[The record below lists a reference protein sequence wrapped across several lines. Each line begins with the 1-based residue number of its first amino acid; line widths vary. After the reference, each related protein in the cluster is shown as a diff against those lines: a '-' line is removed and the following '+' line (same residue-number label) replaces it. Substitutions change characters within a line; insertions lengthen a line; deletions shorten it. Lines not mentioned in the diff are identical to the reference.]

1 MRKTISI
8 IPVLA
13 LTLILLSCSKLSSS
27 FDTIEKTIESD
38 PEKAVELLDE
48 LRPEVRSKRDRA
60 RYALLKSLAM
70 DALWID
76 YESDSLTSVAL
87 DYYKNHGSADEKL
100 KAYFLHAMYYDNIG
114 ERAMEMNYLVQAEEF
129 IPNADDPVIAGRLY
143 GTASSI
149 FYERMDTIRTVD
161 YAEKALEQYRVANDT
176 VRIAKGLVRLIDSY
190 CIVNEVDAIA
200 LCFKEVDELLDYL
213 DRDWLDSYYTSKLI
227 CETYYG
233 EDIPAAIDDYLKKC
247 SVEGVSWR
255 HVASAYFKIKK
266 YNEALRALD
275 NYAKATPAY
284 VDDLA
289 YYSLLSKNYAA
300 IGQYEMAYRAK
311 EIYQNKFDSLS
322 QKNYYEDTRFLKE
335 RYDKNMM
342 IETAKLRLMIISLIA
357 VLVLLIMGILSV
369 VFIKKTRQHRKE
381 NFELKKNLDSANKKN
396 ENLEHV
402 VAELED
408 WNGNVKRLM
417 QEEVLRFHA
426 ILSKYLNKG
435 MDDDKVEEAILKA
448 LGEPDSFQKS
458 LRLIYDILYPDFI
471 AYLEKNGLNEDDI
484 EMSCLYC
491 MGLTGQSVKNYTGNI
506 RTYLDSSDVRKK
518 FGLTEHKTNIAIYL
532 RKKLAELYPESVLK

>member
-1 MRKTISI
+1 MRKTITI

-13 LTLILLSCSKLSSS
+13 LSLILLSCSKLSSS

-38 PEKAVELLDE
+38 PEKAEQLLDE
-48 LRPEVRSKRDRA
+48 LRPEVRSKRDMA

-87 DYYKNHGSADEKL
+87 DYYKDHGSADEKL

-114 ERAMEMNYLVQAEEF
+114 KRETEMNYLVQAEEF
-129 IPNADDPVIAGRLY
+129 IPKADDPVIAGRLY
-143 GTASSI
+143 GTTSSI
-149 FYERMDTIRTVD
+149 FYERLDTVRTID
-161 YAEKALEQYRVANDT
+161 YAEKSLEQFRSANDT
-176 VRIAKGLVRLIDSY
+176 VRIARGLIRLIDSY
-190 CIVNEVDAIA
+190 CMVNDVDAIA
-200 LCFKEVDELLDYL
+200 LCCKEVDELLDYL
-213 DRDWLDSYYTSKLI
+213 DRDRLDSYYTSKLI

-233 EDIPAAIDDYLKKC
+233 EDIPSAIDDYLKKC

-255 HVASAYFKIKK
+255 HVASAYFKIGK

-275 NYAKATPAY
+275 NYAKVTPSY

-289 YYSLLSKNYAA
+289 YYSLLSKIYAA
-300 IGQYEMAYRAK
+300 IGQYERAYKAK
-311 EIYQNKFDSLS
+311 EIYQKKFDSLS

-335 RYDKNMM
+335 RYEKDIM
-342 IETAKLRLMIISLIA
+342 IAREKSRVLVISLIA
-357 VLVLLIMGILSV
+357 VLVFVFLVTLSMIFV
-369 VFIKKTRQHRKE
+369 RKIKRHRRE
-381 NFELKKNLDSANKKN
+381 SLELKKNLDSANKKN
-396 ENLEHV
+396 ENLEQV

-417 QEEVLRFHA
+417 QEEILRFHA

-435 MDDDKVEEAILKA
+435 IDDDKVEEAILNA

-458 LRLIYDILYPDFI
+458 LRLIYDVLYPDFI
-471 AYLEKNGLNEDDI
+471 AYLEKNGLDEDDI